1 MYKKYSIL
9 FYRINNIIFISLLL
23 IVQCNK
29 EHNLDIINNNQACF
43 YCLYKYNT
51 GIIRICVM
59 RRQIGREKEP
69 MHILLRLFPSIL
81 FTEYNSIAFT
91 SNSRVIHHLFLWNT
105 NTNRFLIWRIL
116 ILFID
121 ADRSIGEYSDCSKNK
136 HVVVRSKKLPIVHTR
151 FELQMRR
158 MFRLQMYLLA
168 IYLCAAIQMADAET
182 MLTSPASKCASV
194 ENIYCFVYCRFFDIG
209 PTVDVIMTKKK
220 FSLKLFI

>member
-1 MYKKYSIL
+1 MCASVQQWKLAPIGQLGVEAGKILMNSKYISMHKCFIILIYIIVIAKMYFSDPINKKNPCIQIKHNFCKKKTCNSLYKKYSIL

-91 SNSRVIHHLFLWNT
+91 PNSRVIHHLFLWNT
-105 NTNRFLIWRIL
+105 NTNRFLI
-116 ILFID
+116 
-121 ADRSIGEYSDCSKNK
+121 
-136 HVVVRSKKLPIVHTR
+136 
-151 FELQMRR
+151 
-158 MFRLQMYLLA
+158 
-168 IYLCAAIQMADAET
+168 
-182 MLTSPASKCASV
+182 
-194 ENIYCFVYCRFFDIG
+194 
-209 PTVDVIMTKKK
+209 
-220 FSLKLFI
+220 